1 MWEYSTKPKYVKIL
15 MNNQNIMFGLSPPP
29 MGKIEKSKNVRQYV
43 LMNIKYIYIYIYP
56 FLLREYYLF
65 SHNTESSLEQKYTSM
80 HFCKKS
86 IIK

>member
-15 MNNQNIMFGLSPPP
+15 MNNQNIMFGLPPP
-29 MGKIEKSKNVRQYV
+29 YGKTQKLEKCQTIYFDECWNNFFGWTPFYIE
-43 LMNIKYIYIYIYP
+43 NIIYLAKILRALLSNKMV
-56 FLLREYYLF
+56 FL
-65 SHNTESSLEQKYTSM
+65 